1 MRGIADLAE
10 QAALSHFWPGNVRE
24 LRNRLERALALNLT
38 GWISP
43 QDLFPQKRYGAFK
56 TAAPMSLADAREAAE
71 KQRIA
76 AALEENDGQIAK
88 TAECLAV
95 SRTTLW
101 EKMKRYGF
109 AEQ

>member
-1 MRGIADLAE
+1 
-10 QAALSHFWPGNVRE
+10 
-24 LRNRLERALALNLT
+24 
-38 GWISP
+38 
-43 QDLFPQKRYGAFK
+43 
-56 TAAPMSLADAREAAE
+56 MSLADAREAAE

-101 EKMKRYGF
+101 EKMKRYGL